1 MRGLITSSCIVV
13 AGLIGSS
20 PSFAQLQ
27 HPVCM
32 DNPGGTI
39 SCLYDSFAQCQQAT
53 TSRSVGTSCI
63 ANPAVT
69 GPSTTGQGGIAPL
82 PTVPPPTVA
91 PPLR

>member
-53 TSRSVGTSCI
+53 TSRSVGTNCI
-63 ANPAVT
+63 ANPERFGTT
-69 GPSTTGQGGIAPL
+69 GPSTTGQGGVI
-82 PTVPPPTVA
+82 PPPVAA
-91 PPLR
+91 PPR